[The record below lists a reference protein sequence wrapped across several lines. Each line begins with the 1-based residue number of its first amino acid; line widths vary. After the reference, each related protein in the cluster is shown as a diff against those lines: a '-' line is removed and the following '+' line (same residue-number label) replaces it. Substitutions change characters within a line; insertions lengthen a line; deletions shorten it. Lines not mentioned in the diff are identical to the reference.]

1 MSRSDP
7 NSDLGAQVC
16 RNVIVAGRRTSI
28 RMEQIYWQE
37 LQNVVERED
46 NPLNEIIS
54 MVDLRRGNTNLTAA
68 LRVFI
73 ICYMQESPTAQHED
87 ADRAAADGTHSR
99 RSGGPERVRK
109 RADRIARALDVV
121 GPPRKS
127 AAG

>member
-7 NSDLGAQVC
+7 TSDLGAQVC

-37 LQNVVERED
+37 LQNVVEREG

-54 MVDLRRGNTNLTAA
+54 MVDMRRESTNLTAA
-68 LRVFI
+68 LRVFV
-73 ICYMQESPTAQHED
+73 ICYMQEGP
-87 ADRAAADGTHSR
+87 ADG
-99 RSGGPERVRK
+99 RK
-109 RADRIARALDVV
+109 DSRIARALDVI

-127 AAG
+127 AAE